1 MERADV
7 LVLNAGSTSIKLARF
22 AHAAGGGLP
31 VRTLSGQLD
40 GLGRPGATLTLE
52 RPGQPARTRTASG
65 RGGAAPVLLDA
76 LAAESA
82 LDDLA
87 AVGHR
92 IVHGGPQL
100 SEPCALD
107 RTRLAELKRIVPF
120 DPEHLPL
127 AIELVEALARARPEL
142 PQVACFDTA
151 FHRDL
156 PRVAQ
161 LLAIPRRYFEA
172 GVRRYGFHGLS
183 CSYLMEA
190 LGRAA
195 GPEAMKGRVI
205 IAHLGGGSSLTAAYA
220 EKSVDTTMA
229 LTPAA
234 GVPMATRSGDVDPG
248 LLGYLLRTEGLRPD
262 QLEHLLHHESG
273 LYGLAQSADVRELLA
288 REASDSHAADALAL
302 YCQEVK
308 KRIGALAA
316 VLGGL
321 DTLIFSGGIG
331 VHAPALR
338 ARMTLGLEFLGLVLD
353 PAKNQTNAPLIS
365 APQSR
370 VAVRV
375 IPTDE
380 EVVIARATWAWLAAQ
395 KEPSS

>member
-1 MERADV
+1 GPLAGERAGR
-7 LVLNAGSTSIKLARF
+7 ARPAPTPPLA
-22 AHAAGGGLP
+22 
-31 VRTLSGQLD
+31 
-40 GLGRPGATLTLE
+40 
-52 RPGQPARTRTASG
+52 RPGQPAPPRPPPG
-65 RGGAAPVLLDA
+65 RGGAPPVLLDA

-156 PRVAQ
+156 PGVAK

-234 GVPMATRSGDVDPG
+234 G
-248 LLGYLLRTEGLRPD
+248 
-262 QLEHLLHHESG
+262 
-273 LYGLAQSADVRELLA
+273 
-288 REASDSHAADALAL
+288 
-302 YCQEVK
+302 
-308 KRIGALAA
+308 
-316 VLGGL
+316 
-321 DTLIFSGGIG
+321 
-331 VHAPALR
+331 
-338 ARMTLGLEFLGLVLD
+338 
-353 PAKNQTNAPLIS
+353 
-365 APQSR
+365 
-370 VAVRV
+370 
-375 IPTDE
+375 
-380 EVVIARATWAWLAAQ
+380 
-395 KEPSS
+395 